1 MFRRPFVHRHV
12 VGTLATVLLI
22 ASVAQCE
29 TRQSGERESV
39 QNSDGLVIHEWGTF
53 TSLQDEEG
61 KAIGGINGD
70 DEPVPEFVHRIA
82 SLLILS
88 PTATI
93 PIFYQGAPACHPDVT
108 MRLETPVVYFHPGR
122 DTRLPITLNFDV
134 AFPAGWLSEFY
145 PNAAVEAPGVT
156 KQQQFGRI
164 RSDTIGRLH
173 WENLQ
178 VGTDAPGPKTSSGVW
193 LAPRAVQAAGVTTS
207 GGESERFLFYRG
219 VGHVD
224 SPVRVERDSA
234 SGSLEL
240 SATFVVADR
249 SVDAKSTVRR
259 MWLVDVRGKDS
270 CAFRELPG
278 FEVRN
283 DGTAHIVG
291 STPARFDESEFE
303 SGNLAMVCSEMHAAL
318 VEEGL
323 FPDEADA
330 LLNTWKLSYF
340 QSPGLRLFYMLPRS
354 WTDGALPLRSS
365 VDAKIVRAMVGRVEI
380 VTPSQRK
387 LLSQIAVG
395 PASKPQRDFPAP
407 HQAADF
413 RAYEQLGRFRNA
425 FLLDELNRRPTP
437 ELQKFVD
444 NYGLRGYHPVR

>member
-1 MFRRPFVHRHV
+1 MPCRSIVSTVACSV
-12 VGTLATVLLI
+12 VVSWLSVPVRGEVVPARATVR
-22 ASVAQCE
+22 AVSAP
-29 TRQSGERESV
+29 
-39 QNSDGLVIHEWGTF
+39 LVVHEWGTF
-53 TSLQDEEG
+53 TSLQDEQG
-61 KAIGGINGD
+61 NAIGGINGD

-108 MRLETPVVYFHPGR
+108 MRLETPVVYFHPGEHA
-122 DTRLPITLNFDV
+122 DLPLTLDIDV
-134 AFPAGWLSEFY
+134 SFPAGWLSEYY
-145 PNAAVEAPGVT
+145 PDAAVEAPGVT

-164 RSDTIGRLH
+164 RSDTVGRLR
-173 WENLQ
+173 WQQLL
-178 VGTDAPGPKTSSGVW
+178 VGTDAPGPKTSSAVW

-234 SGSLEL
+234 SGALNL
-240 SATFVVADR
+240 TATFPAMDN
-249 SVDAKSTVRR
+249 SSESKNTVTR
-259 MWLVDVRGKDS
+259 MWLVDVSDKDS

-278 FEVRN
+278 FEVRS
-283 DGTAHIVG
+283 DGATHPVGATA
-291 STPARFDESEFE
+291 AQFDESEFE
-303 SGNLAMVCSEMHAAL
+303 SSNLAKVCAEMQAAL

-323 FPDEADA
+323 FADEADA

-340 QSPGLRLFYMLPRS
+340 QSPGMRLFYMLPRS
-354 WTDGALPLRSS
+354 WTDGALPLRTS

-387 LLSQIAVG
+387 LLSQIAAG
-395 PASKPQRDFPAP
+395 PASKPQRDFRSPQ
-407 HQAADF
+407 QAADF
-413 RAYEQLGRFRNA
+413 RVYEQLGRFRNA
-425 FLLDELNRRPTP
+425 LLLNELKRRPTP
-437 ELQKFVD
+437 ELQNFVD
-444 NYGLRGYHPVR
+444 NYGLCGYRLDR